1 MTIPYFAAALPSG
14 TYSLRV
20 VEDPAGTPNNLDITI
35 TIPDANSTTA
45 AFWHASTSRSTYQSV
60 WRLLVNA
67 LNAASGN
74 TYTTGSFVG
83 NDGVGIGCTLFV
95 DDGEFRLDY
104 TNTVTSTWP
113 KLPLEWLGW
122 DSTTDPTSASGALA
136 TTIQPQYTW
145 CPRNVWNPPVDTPDV
160 AAVGQSAVTGD
171 GSFHAV
177 DFTDG
182 TIQRWTTLETIDL
195 GVIRGRLDPVS
206 LAPTMSSTLVNWAA
220 ATGAAR
226 MDDSTYPAW
235 VALTGTDG
243 WWHRTRSGAV
253 PWVYVSDS
261 SAASATLE
269 GVFRINTSESAP
281 VSMTGW
287 SGMRQLTF
295 GSALQGRQRLRMSA
309 WRVA

>member
-1 MTIPYFAAALPSG
+1 MTPYFAAALPAG

-20 VEDPAGTPNNLDITI
+20 VEDPNGTPVNIDITV
-35 TIPDANSTTA
+35 TIPSENSATA
-45 AFWHASTSRSTYQSV
+45 AFWHASTGRSSYQSV
-60 WRLLVNA
+60 WKLLTEAINA
-67 LNAASGN
+67 VSGN
-74 TYTTGSFVG
+74 TYSVGSFVAS
-83 NDGVGIGCTLFV
+83 DGVGVGCTLSS
-95 DDGEFRLDY
+95 DDLDFRLDY
-104 TNTVTSTWP
+104 ANTVTTTWP

-122 DSTTDPTSASGALA
+122 DSTTNPTSTSSALA

-145 CPRNVWNPPVDTPDV
+145 CPRNVWNPPMDTPDI

-182 TIQRWTTLETIDL
+182 TVQRWTTLETVDL
-195 GVIRGRLDPVS
+195 GVIRGRVDATA
-206 LAPTMSSTLVNWAA
+206 LAPTMGSTLVDWAT
-220 ATGAAR
+220 ATGAAK
-226 MDDSTYPAW
+226 MDDSSYPSW
-235 VALTGTDG
+235 VALTGAGG

-261 SAASATLE
+261 ASASSALE
-269 GVFRINTSESAP
+269 GVFRINAASSAP
-281 VSMTGW
+281 VSMSGW

-295 GSALQGRQRLRMSA
+295 GSSLQGRQKIKLAA